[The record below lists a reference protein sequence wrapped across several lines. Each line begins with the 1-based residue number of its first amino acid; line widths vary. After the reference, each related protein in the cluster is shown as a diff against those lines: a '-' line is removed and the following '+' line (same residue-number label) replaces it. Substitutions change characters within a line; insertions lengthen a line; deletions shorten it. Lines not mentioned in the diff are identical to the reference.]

1 MKWSEIF
8 EGWKNDILPSEKL
21 RELINQTS
29 EDRLAICK
37 TCIAYDE
44 KGEGCALPL
53 TAPCCNKHV
62 KIDGFQ
68 GCGCPLQKK
77 TKCLSCSCPANKWLA
92 VSTPQQEELLNN
104 KLNK

>member
-1 MKWSEIF
+1 MNFKEIY

-21 RELINQTS
+21 RELIQHTS
-29 EDRLAICK
+29 EERLDICK
-37 TCIAYDE
+37 GCIAYDE

-62 KIDGFQ
+62 KIDGAQ

-77 TKCLSCSCPANKWLA
+77 TKCLSCECPAKKWMA
-92 VSTPQQEELLNN
+92 VTTLEQEEFINN